1 MCDVLVYFNL
11 WMMVVFADD
20 QEILD
25 EEMLLHTRDDWDK
38 ISLFLGVL
46 TETDVHVT
54 HSLSKDGQSHQ
65 LLRKVHS
72 RWEF

>member
-54 HSLSKDGQSHQ
+54 HSLSKDGQ